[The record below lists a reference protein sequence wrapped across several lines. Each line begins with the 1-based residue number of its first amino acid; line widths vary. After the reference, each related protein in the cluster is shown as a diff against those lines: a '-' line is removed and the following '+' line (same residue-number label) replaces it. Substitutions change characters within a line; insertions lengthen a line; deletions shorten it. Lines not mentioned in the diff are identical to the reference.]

1 MILILNI
8 LDNNNAK
15 WHLLN
20 DDQVKEHNFDM
31 LVGEENILPELAQ
44 LVTKEA
50 IDFSDLSGLALAI
63 KESSLTQVKVATT
76 ILNSLG
82 WQWSIPVVAY
92 FDYLEKEQEILAKA
106 KNDLAQKEKFVA
118 IKPEYAKQAE
128 ITISKKKNKFK
139 IED

>member
-50 IDFSDLSGLALAI
+50 IDFSDLSDSGSHSLFLPAFRP
-63 KESSLTQVKVATT
+63 SSL
-76 ILNSLG
+76 SL
-82 WQWSIPVVAY
+82 IPLL
-92 FDYLEKEQEILAKA
+92 FFPFT
-106 KNDLAQKEKFVA
+106 KEKQEFE
-118 IKPEYAKQAE
+118 P
-128 ITISKKKNKFK
+128 
-139 IED
+139 